1 MSSPLKGWG
10 WLRKDLWVL
19 VDAHDAADGVGVDDD
34 DEANDDNS

>member
-19 VDAHDAADGVGVDDD
+19 VDADDAADGVGVDDD